1 MPGLHS
7 CGAHQDMD
15 ELDAKIIATLRQNG
29 RASNAGIARSAGV
42 SEGTVRRR
50 LRRLIDEEHIFVAA
64 IPNPAMMG
72 NPFEALIGVQVDP
85 DKADLVAAAMA
96 VMDELSWVTVSTGP
110 YDIYG
115 WVTIASPSALNDFLR
130 TRIAVIPGVRRTE
143 TFVHLDVK
151 KRSYGI
157 ATS

>member
-1 MPGLHS
+1 
-7 CGAHQDMD
+7 MD
-15 ELDAKIIATLRQNG
+15 DLDTKIIATLRQNG

-50 LRRLIDEEHIFVAA
+50 LRRLIDEERIFVAA
-64 IPNPAMMG
+64 IPNPNMMG
-72 NPFEALIGVQVDP
+72 NPFEALIGLQVEP
-85 DKADLVAAAMA
+85 DKVDLVADALTA
-96 VMDELSWVTVSTGP
+96 MDELSWVTVSTGP

-115 WVTIASPSALNDFLR
+115 WATLPSPSALNDFLR
-130 TRIAVIPGVRRTE
+130 TSIATIPGVQRTE

-157 ATS
+157 ST

>member
-7 CGAHQDMD
+7 CGAHQEMD

-143 TFVHLDVK
+143 TYVHLDVK

-157 ATS
+157 STS

>member
-115 WVTIASPSALNDFLR
+115 WVTTASPSALNDFLR

-143 TFVHLDVK
+143 TYVHLDVK

-157 ATS
+157 STS

>member
-143 TFVHLDVK
+143 TYVHLDVK

>member
-72 NPFEALIGVQVDP
+72 NPFEALIGVQVVP

-143 TFVHLDVK
+143 TYVHLDVK

-157 ATS
+157 STS

>member
-7 CGAHQDMD
+7 CGAHQNMD

-72 NPFEALIGVQVDP
+72 NPFEALIGVQVAP

-143 TFVHLDVK
+143 TYVHLDVK

-157 ATS
+157 STS

>member
-1 MPGLHS
+1 M
-7 CGAHQDMD
+7 
-15 ELDAKIIATLRQNG
+15 
-29 RASNAGIARSAGV
+29 
-42 SEGTVRRR
+42 RRR

-143 TFVHLDVK
+143 TYVHLDVK

-157 ATS
+157 STS

>member
-1 MPGLHS
+1 
-7 CGAHQDMD
+7 MD

-96 VMDELSWVTVSTGP
+96 VMDELSWVTVSTGTVRHLRLGDYCIP
-110 YDIYG
+110 IGSERLPPHENSRHPRRAAHRD
-115 WVTIASPSALNDFLR
+115 LR
-130 TRIAVIPGVRRTE
+130 TSRC
-143 TFVHLDVK
+143 
-151 KRSYGI
+151 
-157 ATS
+157 

>member
-1 MPGLHS
+1 
-7 CGAHQDMD
+7 MD

-42 SEGTVRRR
+42 SEGTV
-50 LRRLIDEEHIFVAA
+50 RRLIDEEHIFVAA

-143 TFVHLDVK
+143 TYVHLDVK

-157 ATS
+157 STS

>member
-7 CGAHQDMD
+7 WGAHQDMD

-143 TFVHLDVK
+143 TYVHLDVK

>member
-1 MPGLHS
+1 
-7 CGAHQDMD
+7 MD

-143 TFVHLDVK
+143 TYVHLDVK

>member
-1 MPGLHS
+1 
-7 CGAHQDMD
+7 MD

-72 NPFEALIGVQVDP
+72 NPFEALNRR
-85 DKADLVAAAMA
+85 
-96 VMDELSWVTVSTGP
+96 SSGP
-110 YDIYG
+110 RQSRLGGGRNGRDG
-115 WVTIASPSALNDFLR
+115 
-130 TRIAVIPGVRRTE
+130 
-143 TFVHLDVK
+143 
-151 KRSYGI
+151 
-157 ATS
+157 

>member
-143 TFVHLDVK
+143 TYVHLDVK

-157 ATS
+157 STS

>member
-1 MPGLHS
+1 
-7 CGAHQDMD
+7 MD

-50 LRRLIDEEHIFVAA
+50 LRRLIDEERIFVAA
-64 IPNPAMMG
+64 IPNPDMMD

-85 DKADLVAAAMA
+85 DKVDLVASALA

-115 WVTIASPSALNDFLR
+115 WATLASPSALNEFLR
-130 TRIAVIPGVRRTE
+130 RNIATITGVRRTE

-157 ATS
+157 PT